1 MVRFRPFDMSVM
13 AKHWATSYLDAYAY
27 LQKSF
32 KSQLTG
38 KALWTFAIQKKLLT
52 EEQQLFV
59 MTSLENTALNT
70 CDFKEKKP
78 LPDLDICTNIE
89 MVLKFYSFSKCW
101 SPSNGDKEYFDAT
114 QVSADGLVQVCCD
127 FAFLVYCFFCHAS
140 INNY

>member
-1 MVRFRPFDMSVM
+1 M
-13 AKHWATSYLDAYAY
+13 
-27 LQKSF
+27 
-32 KSQLTG
+32 
-38 KALWTFAIQKKLLT
+38 
-52 EEQQLFV
+52 FV